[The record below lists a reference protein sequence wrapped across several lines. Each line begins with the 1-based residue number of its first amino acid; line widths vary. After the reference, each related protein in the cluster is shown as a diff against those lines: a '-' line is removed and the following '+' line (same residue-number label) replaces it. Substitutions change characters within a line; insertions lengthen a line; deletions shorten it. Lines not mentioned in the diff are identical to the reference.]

1 MLTRTG
7 RLLLEHVPLFIICYF
22 ILQVMVRMITTP
34 GAVIDESEQL
44 LLTQHF
50 SLGYNAQPPLYTW
63 IQILFFA
70 VFGPGILALAVLK
83 NLLLALVYL
92 LTYRIGRL
100 LTDNRQTAALGALSL
115 LLLPQIVG
123 EAQVDQIHSVL
134 VTTAAAATL
143 YLLIRLLQGGTTGH
157 FILLGITI
165 GCGVLAKYNFVLVPL
180 ALLLAVVS
188 IPEYRKKLLRP
199 PLLLSILAATL
210 LVAPHGVWFL
220 NHPELATAETLQ
232 RMQLDQGGTYL
243 ANVLKGMV
251 DLVVAVL
258 AFVGPFLLCALVLLR
273 PRWPARSGPP
283 QQRLLARFI
292 GAALLLIVMVIL
304 VTETTQI
311 KQRWLQPFLFVF
323 PLLFVMIAP
332 PAEPPARRTAL
343 FSLIAVLAA
352 AVVTALIPLRI
363 YLVDLSDG
371 PRRDNY
377 PFRALARTISQ
388 SGFNGGTIVAE
399 DKFIGG
405 NMRLFFP
412 ESTVITPSLPLQPY
426 RLTPQLL
433 VVWQVHDPAGM
444 VGRTAIEQYRCRP
457 FRAELPFRH
466 SRSFTFRTAYRICE
480 RIDETSTDPA
490 RYDGAETRP
499 AK

>member
-1 MLTRTG
+1 MLTRAG
-7 RLLLEHVPLFIICYF
+7 RLLLEHAALFIICYF

-34 GAVIDESEQL
+34 GAVIDESEQM

-63 IQILFFA
+63 LQMLLFA

-115 LLLPQIVG
+115 LLLPQIAY

-143 YLLIRLLQGGTTGH
+143 YLLIRLLQTGSTGH
-157 FILLGITI
+157 FILLGVAV

-180 ALLLAVVS
+180 ALFCAVVS
-188 IPEYRKKLLRP
+188 IPAYRQKILRP
-199 PLLLSILAATL
+199 PLLLSILTAAL

-220 NHPELATAETLQ
+220 NHPELATTETLQ

-243 ANVLKGMV
+243 TNILRGMA
-251 DLVVAVL
+251 DLAVAVL
-258 AFVGPFLLCALVLLR
+258 AFIGPFLLCALVLLR
-273 PRWPARSGPP
+273 PRWPAKAGPP
-283 QQRLLARFI
+283 LHLLARFI

-311 KQRWLQPFLFVF
+311 KQRWLQPFLFIF
-323 PLLFVMIAP
+323 PLLLLMSAP

-343 FSLIAVLAA
+343 FSLIAVLMA
-352 AVVTALIPLRI
+352 AVVTVLIPLRI

-377 PFRALARTISQ
+377 PFRALAQTISE
-388 SGFNGGTIVAE
+388 SGFAGGTIVAE

-444 VGRTAIEQYRCRP
+444 VGGTALEQYRCRP

-466 SRSFTFRTAYRICE
+466 SRSYTFRAAYRICE
-480 RIDETSTDPA
+480 RTAEASTDSA
-490 RYDGAETRP
+490 RYDGTETGP
-499 AK
+499 AQ

>member
-1 MLTRTG
+1 MLTRAG
-7 RLLLEHVPLFIICYF
+7 RLLLEHVVLFIIGYF
-22 ILQVMVRMITTP
+22 VLQVVVRLITTP

-63 IQILFFA
+63 TQMAFFA
-70 VFGPGILALAVLK
+70 LFGPGILALTVLK

-100 LTDNRQTAALGALSL
+100 LTGNRQTAALGTLSL

-143 YLLIRLLQGGTTGH
+143 YLLILLLRGGGAWV
-157 FILLGITI
+157 FILLGVTV
-165 GCGVLAKYNFVLVPL
+165 GCGILAKYNFVLVPL
-180 ALLLAVVS
+180 ALLFSAVS
-188 IPEYRKKLLRP
+188 IPKYREKLLRP
-199 PLLLSILAATL
+199 QLLLAILTAAL

-232 RMQLDQGGTYL
+232 RMQLDQDGTYL
-243 ANVLKGMV
+243 SNILRGMA
-251 DLVVAVL
+251 DLAVAIL
-258 AFVGPFLLCALVLLR
+258 AFIGPFLLCALILLKPRR
-273 PRWPARSGPP
+273 PVHVGP
-283 QQRLLARFI
+283 QHRLLARFI
-292 GAALLLIVMVIL
+292 GAALLLIVAVIL

-311 KQRWLQPFLFVF
+311 KQRWLQPFLFIF
-323 PLLFVMIAP
+323 PLLLLMCTP
-332 PAEPPARRTAL
+332 TAEPPTRRTAI
-343 FSLIAVLAA
+343 FALITVLTAA
-352 AVVTALIPLRI
+352 IVTAVIPLRI
-363 YLVDLSDG
+363 FLVDLSDG

-377 PFRALARTISQ
+377 PFPALARTIAD
-388 SGFNGGTIVAE
+388 SGFTGGTIVAE

-444 VGRTAIEQYRCRP
+444 IGDTALEQYRCRP

-466 SRSFTFRTAYRICE
+466 SRNFTFRAAYRICE
-480 RIDETSTDPA
+480 RIDEPSGGTD
-490 RYDGAETRP
+490 RHDGAESGA

>member
-1 MLTRTG
+1 MLTRAG
-7 RLLLEHVPLFIICYF
+7 RLLLENVVPFITGYF
-22 ILQVMVRMITTP
+22 VLQVLVRLITTP

-44 LLTQHF
+44 LLAQHF

-63 IQILFFA
+63 IQMVFFA
-70 VFGPGILALAVLK
+70 LFGPGILALTVLK

-100 LTDNRQTAALGALSL
+100 LTGNRQTAALGTLSL

-143 YLLIRLLQGGTTGH
+143 YLLIRLLRGGGTWV
-157 FILLGITI
+157 FILLGVTV
-165 GCGVLAKYNFVLVPL
+165 GCGILAKYNFVLVPL
-180 ALLLAVVS
+180 ALLFAAIS
-188 IPEYRKKLLRP
+188 IPAYRKIVLRP
-199 PLLLSILAATL
+199 PLLLAILAASL
-210 LVAPHGVWFL
+210 LVAPHGIWFL
-220 NHPELATAETLQ
+220 NHPQLATAETLQ

-243 ANVLKGMV
+243 ANIIRGMV
-251 DLVVAVL
+251 DLAVAVL
-258 AFVGPFLLCALVLLR
+258 AFIGPFLLCALIVLR
-273 PRWPARSGPP
+273 PRRPVSPGP
-283 QQRLLARFI
+283 RHLLLARFI
-292 GAALLLIVMVIL
+292 GAALLLIVAVIL

-311 KQRWLQPFLFVF
+311 KQRWLQPFLFIF
-323 PLLFVMIAP
+323 PLLLLMSAP
-332 PAEPPARRTAL
+332 PAEPPARRTAI
-343 FSLIAVLAA
+343 FSLIAV
-352 AVVTALIPLRI
+352 VTAVIVTAAIPLRI
-363 YLVDLSDG
+363 FLVDLSDG

-377 PFRALARTISQ
+377 PFRTLARTIADD
-388 SGFNGGTIVAE
+388 GFTGGTIIAE

-444 VGRTAIEQYRCRP
+444 IGDTALEQYRCRP

-466 SRSFTFRTAYRICE
+466 SHSFTFRAAYRICE
-480 RIDETSTDPA
+480 RIGEPA
-490 RYDGAETRP
+490 ADADRYNGAVTGA